1 MKLGKTSFL
10 NFGQVGIFR
19 SKIKLLFGF
28 FTIILYNNFML
39 SDKSIDS
46 KSIDKFTISDRE
58 TGNV

>member
-1 MKLGKTSFL
+1 MKLDKTSFL
-10 NFGQVGIFR
+10 NFGQVGISR